1 MCLKHWTRSL
11 IWNCPLNPQFPRQIR
26 TTWDRS
32 GAVATRIRASDQVA
46 PLHLSLLLGS
56 DGPVFWCASL
66 TSWVL
71 AKKDFTWS
79 TKIYH
84 RAPQVPRSFLSMM
97 FLRMLV
103 CCTSCPGTAGRG
115 LFLFKPFG
123 CVWKWITFY
132 RPHDNSSENDET
144 MMRNQS
150 TGK

>member
-46 PLHLSLLLGS
+46 PPHLSLLLGS

-71 AKKDFTWS
+71 AKKRLHMVN
-79 TKIYH
+79 KNI
-84 RAPQVPRSFLSMM
+84 PPR
-97 FLRMLV
+97 
-103 CCTSCPGTAGRG
+103 TSCPTFFLVDDVSTYAGLLYVLSRDCWEG